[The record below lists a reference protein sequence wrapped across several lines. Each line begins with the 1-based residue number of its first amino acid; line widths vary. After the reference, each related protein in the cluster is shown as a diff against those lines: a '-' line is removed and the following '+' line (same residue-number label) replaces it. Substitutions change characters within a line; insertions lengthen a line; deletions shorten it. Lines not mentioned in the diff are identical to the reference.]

1 MPSPIDHCTS
11 CRRPVYANQGT
22 PGECSCPEAGL
33 RVLLAQERA
42 RNNRGNSDFV
52 SGFMQ
57 PQVAPPPV
65 ARGVR
70 TASQALPDL
79 DPTMLLSPAGRQ
91 EMQAAQS
98 MPFPAARPIRGQTA
112 VAVQFDDAGLFE
124 ESQNFGSRTA
134 SAPAVDLESMWMAN
148 TGIPYEPGSSVM
160 DDGLTDFEFTTY
172 EPQDL
177 DLDLERP
184 VGGSRGG
191 VRFRVDQPPP
201 PRPIA
206 TRPVASE
213 RGPMREVTRVREG
226 RFSVLREDSSPSRDE
241 FTNMVR
247 DAIPASRPTRPSAA
261 ELNAKQSAIQQARTL
276 QENAKRP
283 TAYQHLLANSLGD
296 DD

>member
-42 RNNRGNSDFV
+42 RNNRENSDFV
-52 SGFMQ
+52 SGFVQ
-57 PQVAPPPV
+57 TPVARPPV

-70 TASQALPDL
+70 TASQELPDL
-79 DPTMLLSPAGRQ
+79 DPTMFLSPAGRQ

-98 MPFPAARPIRGQTA
+98 MPFPSGRPIRGQTA
-112 VAVQFDDAGLFE
+112 VATHFDDAGLFE
-124 ESQNFGSRTA
+124 EGSDFGNRTA
-134 SAPAVDLESMWMAN
+134 SAAPAVDLESMWMAS
-148 TGIPYEPGSSVM
+148 TGIPYEPGETSSGL
-160 DDGLTDFEFTTY
+160 DGFEFTTY
-172 EPQDL
+172 DPQDI

-184 VGGSRGG
+184 AVGPRNGG
-191 VRFRVDQPPP
+191 ARFRVDQPPP
-201 PRPIA
+201 ARPPVPRP
-206 TRPVASE
+206 VSME

-226 RFSVLREDSSPSRDE
+226 RFSVLREDPIPVPREE
-241 FTNMVR
+241 FNEMVR
-247 DAIPASRPTRPSAA
+247 DALPARPRPSAA